1 MPIAIRELMRSDEQV
16 AMPRESVAAAGDR
29 CMALVEPGGAVM
41 WSSPGLHTRLR
52 VAGALPTQVT
62 SCCGLLRCAA
72 NTGTG
77 EQRCLTRLALA
88 DGTGL
93 GPRRWRAADGPD
105 SHEATVSAKVVP
117 AAGGAIVVFDLSF
130 LERDDQ
136 PTHPTRVA
144 DVEVQ
149 ALGPLSVH
157 IDGRPMDG
165 DWLQQRPGQIFRYL
179 LASRCGAARSEA
191 IANALWPDR
200 GPGAVANVRYCIY
213 KLREQLDGG
222 DAPANSVIRR
232 TAGGYRVDPQRL
244 TVDVDIFQSKA
255 VAGLEAH
262 RAGQPETADPLL
274 AEALELYRGD
284 FLADDPY
291 AEWAFTEREYLRTL
305 AGKAL
310 AARARIAL
318 AAGRLEPASA
328 ALLRLTQLEPFDSAA
343 HQLLIQVCLR
353 RGRRT
358 EAVRH
363 YSALRM
369 RLARAFG
376 EKPDFDLARI
386 VADTTSIAV

>member
-1 MPIAIRELMRSDEQV
+1 MPIAMREVCPDERLAPPPHPAVPSD
-16 AMPRESVAAAGDR
+16 DR
-29 CMALVEPGGAVM
+29 CMALVEAAGAVM
-41 WSSPGLHTRLR
+41 WSSPGLNERL
-52 VAGALPTQVT
+52 AMAAAPPAAATT
-62 SCCGLLRCAA
+62 CCGLLRCAA

-93 GPRRWRAADGPD
+93 DARRWRATDGAGADD
-105 SHEATVSAKVVP
+105 ATLSAKVVH
-117 AAGGAIVVFDLSF
+117 AAGGAIVVFDLGF
-130 LERDDQ
+130 LERDE
-136 PTHPTRVA
+136 PPGHPTRVA
-144 DVEVQ
+144 DVEVL
-149 ALGPLSVH
+149 ALGPLSVQ

-200 GPGAVANVRYCIY
+200 GPAAVANVRYCIY
-213 KLREQLDGG
+213 KLREQLDAG

-262 RAGQPETADPLL
+262 RAGQPATADPLL
-274 AEALELYRGD
+274 AEALDLYRGD

-310 AARARIAL
+310 GARARIAL
-318 AAGRLEPASA
+318 AAGRLEEASA
-328 ALLRLTQLEPFDSAA
+328 ALLRLTQLEPFDSGA

-386 VADTTSIAV
+386 VGDTTNIAV